1 MIALEKK
8 SQNTRMPRNTLRT
21 YAEIIKSTT
30 TSKDS
35 EIEIQRRKQRESLL
49 QERAKYRI
57 TLTTKDMNTATRQLI
72 INMSAKEIVE
82 RCQQA
87 MNDTSTFNFANQR
100 IQ

>member
-49 QERAKYRI
+49 QERAKIQDHFNYKRHEHRH
-57 TLTTKDMNTATRQLI
+57 TTVNYQHV
-72 INMSAKEIVE
+72 S
-82 RCQQA
+82 
-87 MNDTSTFNFANQR
+87 
-100 IQ
+100 